1 MPITRR
7 KAQRAAPRTPSPEP
21 SIEDDDPATITKLP
35 SRPRLYAKA
44 LSAASR
50 NEDDIF
56 VDPDAETAST
66 SSATSSKRS
75 KSPVKRVVDLRSLG
89 GGVYFRNLSPKA
101 EALGPEGQTLFYDL
115 SDMASGLGTIPKSLW
130 DDNHHFRSE
139 LGREPHPSHFNVCHA
154 DMDGLYGDF
163 ASIKK
168 IVEESTRCDDE
179 LEPECEWN
187 HAVHGRLLAHVFGS
201 KRDGAVGFRSTMS
214 DRIDPPWLP
223 KHPSG
228 LTGSRMFDFGCYVRG
243 EDTTQ
248 ARLTD
253 TRQFWDPSVNSFNR
267 PSLNRKLAAFL
278 IETKT
283 ISRTE
288 AEARIQLG
296 TCIWAQIERLKSMA
310 RNSPAAQAVLKQM
323 IFPLSYVNGARWT
336 LMFARI
342 DSADY
347 SQIVIH
353 VTALQSETSNVV
365 MAYRTMLMLRR
376 LELFLSS
383 TFCGWWDQ
391 FLDKL

>member
-50 NEDDIF
+50 SENDIF
-56 VDPDAETAST
+56 IDPDAETAST

-75 KSPVKRVVDLRSLG
+75 KSPVKRVVDLCSLG

-115 SDMASGLGTIPKSLW
+115 SDMASGLRTIPKSLW
-130 DDNHHFRSE
+130 DDNHHFQ
-139 LGREPHPSHFNVCHA
+139 N
-154 DMDGLYGDF
+154 MDGLYGDF

-168 IVEESTRCDDE
+168 IVEESTRCDDK

-214 DRIDPPWLP
+214 DRVNPPWLL

-228 LTGSRMFDFGCYVRG
+228 LIGSRMFDFGCYVRG
-243 EDTTQ
+243 DDTTQ
-248 ARLTD
+248 ARLTN
-253 TRQFWDPSVNSFNR
+253 TRQFWDPSMNSFNQPR
-267 PSLNRKLAAFL
+267 LNRKLTVFL

-288 AEARIQLG
+288 VKA
-296 TCIWAQIERLKSMA
+296 
-310 RNSPAAQAVLKQM
+310 
-323 IFPLSYVNGARWT
+323 
-336 LMFARI
+336 
-342 DSADY
+342 
-347 SQIVIH
+347 
-353 VTALQSETSNVV
+353 
-365 MAYRTMLMLRR
+365 
-376 LELFLSS
+376 
-383 TFCGWWDQ
+383 
-391 FLDKL
+391 